1 MRNLLIV
8 IKILILT
15 LFVAQNPDTAVLKKV
30 HDIQK
35 FEKPTVDVEKKIDV
49 TLKQNAVEIEKIRK
63 LKESNEIEMQKVLKL
78 EQKRKS
84 LLQSIYSNIDKLL
97 LKKKVPPVKEV
108 IYVQKN
114 DRNKIGDLTSLK
126 MDSICVSSKR
136 KDIFS
141 KSKCSQ
147 WQYYTY
153 IVDDNNNKIII
164 K

>member
-30 HDIQK
+30 HDVQK
-35 FEKPTVDVEKKIDV
+35 SEKPAVDVEKKIDI

-97 LKKKVPPVKEV
+97 LKKKTPLVKEV
-108 IYVQKN
+108 IYVQN